1 VRKPLAEPFE
11 SRRSG
16 LCPRRAEPEWA
27 EHSVVERQI
36 REAKEAGEL
45 DGLPGEG
52 RPLAGLDDPPDEMWW
67 VKEKMRR
74 EDLSF
79 VPDSIAVRRE
89 LEALLDALPR
99 LPESEARERLVALD
113 ARIRKL
119 NATITSGP
127 PTTVP
132 PLDVEALLARSR
144 RK

>member
-1 VRKPLAEPFE
+1 MRKPPAEPFE
-11 SRRSG
+11 SF
-16 LCPRRAEPEWA
+16 
-27 EHSVVERQI
+27 VERQI
-36 REAKEAGEL
+36 REAREAGEL
-45 DGLPGEG
+45 DDLPGQG

-89 LEALLDALPR
+89 VEALLAALPR

-119 NATITSGP
+119 NATVTSGP
-127 PTTVP
+127 PTTVA

-144 RK
+144 R

>member
-11 SRRSG
+11 SF
-16 LCPRRAEPEWA
+16 
-27 EHSVVERQI
+27 VERQI
-36 REAKEAGEL
+36 REAREAGEL
-45 DGLPGEG
+45 DDLPGQG

-99 LPESEARERLVALD
+99 LPEPEARERLVALD

>member
-11 SRRSG
+11 NFI
-16 LCPRRAEPEWA
+16 
-27 EHSVVERQI
+27 ERQI
-36 REAKEAGEL
+36 REAREAGEL

-74 EDLSF
+74 EALSF
-79 VPDSIAVRRE
+79 VPDSIAIRRE
-89 LEALLDALPR
+89 LETVLAALPR
-99 LPESEARERLVALD
+99 LPEPEARNRLVALD

-119 NATITSGP
+119 NATVTSGP
-127 PTTVP
+127 PTTVA

-144 RK
+144 K

>member
-1 VRKPLAEPFE
+1 MRKPPAEPWE

-27 EHSVVERQI
+27 EHSIVERQI

-45 DGLPGEG
+45 DNLPGEG

-74 EDLSF
+74 EDLAF
-79 VPDSIAVRRE
+79 VPDAIAVRRE
-89 LEALLDALPR
+89 LEVLVATLPR
-99 LPESEARERLVALD
+99 LPEAEARDRLVALD

-119 NATITSGP
+119 NATVTSGP
-127 PTTVP
+127 PTTVA
-132 PLDVEALLARSR
+132 PLDIESLLARSR
-144 RK
+144 K

>member
-1 VRKPLAEPFE
+1 VRKPPAEPFE
-11 SRRSG
+11 SF
-16 LCPRRAEPEWA
+16 
-27 EHSVVERQI
+27 VERQI
-36 REAKEAGEL
+36 REAREAGEL

-89 LEALLDALPR
+89 LEALLAALPG
-99 LPESEARERLVALD
+99 LPESEARERLVTLD

-119 NATITSGP
+119 NATVTSGP

-132 PLDVEALLARSR
+132 PLEVEALLARSR
-144 RK
+144 KR